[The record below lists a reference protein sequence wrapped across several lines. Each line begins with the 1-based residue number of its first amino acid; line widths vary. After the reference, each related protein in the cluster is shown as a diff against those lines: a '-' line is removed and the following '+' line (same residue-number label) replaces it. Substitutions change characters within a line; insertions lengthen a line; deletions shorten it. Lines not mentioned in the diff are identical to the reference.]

1 MAADRVVNLALI
13 DGADIDTTVASE
25 LAVTRTAL
33 ANVRQQLA
41 SLQESLF
48 WRLSW
53 PVRQLFAVAR

>member
-1 MAADRVVNLALI
+1 MAGVRVVNVALI

-25 LAVTRTAL
+25 LAVTRTL
-33 ANVRQQLA
+33 ANVRQQLV

-48 WRLSW
+48 WCLSW